1 MVEHYHLVMV
11 AQLTLIKCNRA
22 GMEEN
27 RLVSLEQQVSN
38 QGRLLADV
46 RESQLQ
52 RDKLL
57 QEVRDSQV
65 KIANALLGSLDSSAV
80 GLIEQA
86 RTTRSDLNEVQERIE
101 SHNIKLDDLIE
112 FKRDI
117 KKIVAGIA
125 FIVPVLFEVVKTL
138 IEVVWSHVDKVS
150 PAINHVVK

>member
-1 MVEHYHLVMV
+1 MD
-11 AQLTLIKCNRA
+11 
-22 GMEEN
+22 EN
-27 RLVSLEQQVSN
+27 RLQSLEQQVSN
-38 QGRLLADV
+38 QGKLLADV

-65 KIANALLGSLDSSAV
+65 KIANALLGSLDSAAV

-86 RTTRSDLNEVQERIE
+86 RTTRSDLNEVTERVDV
-101 SHNIKLDDLIE
+101 HNIKITDLVE

-125 FIVPVLFEVVKTL
+125 FVVPVVFEVVKTL
-138 IEVVWSHVDKVS
+138 IEVVWSHVDKVA
-150 PAINHVVK
+150 PAVTHVVK